1 MKRDFDQVKFIKH
14 NGVELPSKGTELAGA
29 YDLTARGI
37 IAWYDDLNTSLTE
50 EQLEEINVRFREGKG
65 SIKLVKGDRI
75 CIDTDLQL
83 ADVPH
88 DFRGDIK
95 PRSGLALKHGI
106 TVLNTPGLIDADYR
120 NNIGVILMNTSNVP
134 FEISFNDRIAQFE
147 PRVGYEFEIVST
159 EEITKPKSSRDGGFG
174 STGVNK
180 E

>member
-14 NGVELPSKGTELAGA
+14 NGVELPSKSTELAGA

-37 IAWYDDLNTSLTE
+37 IAWYSNENKPLSKE
-50 EQLEEINVRFREGKG
+50 ELKASEEAFRNGLP
-65 SIKLVKGDRI
+65 IRLAPFHRI

-88 DFRGDIK
+88 DFRGDVK
-95 PRSGLALKHGI
+95 PRSGLALKNGI
-106 TVLNTPGLIDADYR
+106 TVLNSPGLIDADYR
-120 NNIGVILMNTSNVP
+120 DNIGVILMNTSNVP

-159 EEITKPKSSRDGGFG
+159 EEVTEPDSSRNGGFG
-174 STGVNK
+174 STGK
-180 E
+180 